1 MLRTMLC
8 GALLCA
14 LALLLSV
21 QSSWAQTPWT
31 SHRPDGHAPIGVM
44 GDHTHSAGEFM
55 VSYRFMAMAMAGNR
69 DGTESLSDAEVVAP
83 DGANF
88 LIAPTEMPMQMHM
101 LGLMYAP
108 TDRITLMAM
117 VPLVTMSMDHV
128 TRMGGTFT
136 TEAGGLGD
144 LGLAALVVLARPER
158 QRLHANLGVRLPT
171 GSIEE
176 QDVTPA
182 SAPNETTLPYPMQTG
197 SGTFDLQPGLTYLGQ
212 TDRLSWGAQAMGT
225 IRLGENSS
233 DYRFGNV
240 LDVTAWG
247 GVNATDW
254 LGGSLRLAAS
264 TWGDVSGA
272 NPAYAMGVTN
282 RMVPTVFADLRAGTR
297 FDLGLGANVL
307 VPSGPLHHLRLAAE
321 FELPVY
327 QSLDG
332 PQLETDWTLTLGA
345 QYAF

>member
-8 GALLCA
+8 GVLACAVALP
-14 LALLLSV
+14 LS
-21 QSSWAQTPWT
+21 AQTPWT

-69 DGTESLSDAEVVAP
+69 DGTDALSDAEVIDP
-83 DGANF
+83 NGSNF
-88 LIAPTEMPMQMHM
+88 LVTPTEMPMQMHM
-101 LGLMYAP
+101 IGVMVAP
-108 TDRITLMAM
+108 TDRLTLMAM
-117 VPLVTMSMDHV
+117 VPLVTMSMDHR
-128 TRMGGTFT
+128 TRMGGAFT

-144 LGLAALVVLARPER
+144 LGLAALVVLAWPER

-171 GSIEE
+171 GSVGE

-197 SGTFDLQPGLTYLGQ
+197 SGTVDLQPGLTYLGQ
-212 TDRLSWGAQAMGT
+212 ADRLSWGAQAMGT

-233 DYRFGNV
+233 AYRLGNV

-247 GVNATDW
+247 GVQATDW

-282 RMVPTVFADLRAGTR
+282 RTVPTVFADLRAGTR
-297 FDLGLGANVL
+297 FDLGIGANVL
-307 VPSGPLHHLRLAAE
+307 VPRGPLHDLRLAAE